1 MLGSSPTNESVEGTP
16 AIMSINESEP
26 YSPHEPVKDPTTDEH
41 QRSTVAA
48 PRRRWRPR
56 SVVIAASVGA
66 LVIACGATGIAA
78 TARVI
83 SLESQ
88 ASSSATSAGTNSTLL
103 PQRGASGSM
112 SRSTETSSASP
123 ATSAQSVG
131 IVVIDTVLKYE
142 GAQAAGTGI
151 VLTSSG
157 EILTNNHVIDGA
169 TTLSV
174 TVISTGKT
182 YPADVVGTD
191 ATSDIAVLQLRG
203 ATGLKIA
210 TLHST
215 ATVAVSD
222 PVTAVG
228 NAGGTGTLAAAT
240 GMVTAVD
247 QTITAAGQSGSN
259 PETLN
264 GLIETNADVVSGD
277 SGGPLYD
284 AGGEVIGIDTAASR
298 GSAAVTGYAIPI
310 STALGI
316 ATQIESG
323 VKSAQI
329 TNGYPAFL
337 GVAIGQSTSIS
348 GGASISGVVTGTPA
362 ESAGLV
368 AGDTITTVDGTA
380 IASGSQ
386 LSSLLG
392 SHGPGDSVTIGWTD
406 AVGAAHSAT
415 VTLIEGAAN

>member
-1 MLGSSPTNESVEGTP
+1 VLNPSPTNESVEGTQT
-16 AIMSINESEP
+16 IMSINESEP
-26 YSPHEPVKDPTTDEH
+26 YSPLEPGKGPTTDAH
-41 QRSTVAA
+41 QTSTVAA

-88 ASSSATSAGTNSTLL
+88 ASASAASTGTNTTLL
-103 PQRGASGSM
+103 PQRGASGSIA
-112 SRSTETSSASP
+112 RSTETSGASP

-142 GAQAAGTGI
+142 GAQAAGTGM

-157 EILTNNHVIDGA
+157 EILTNNHVVAGA
-169 TTLSV
+169 TSISV

-182 YPADVVGTD
+182 YTAQVMGTD
-191 ATSDIAVLQLRG
+191 ATSDIAVLQLQG
-203 ATGLKIA
+203 VTGLKTA
-210 TLHST
+210 NFDST
-215 ATVAVSD
+215 STVAVSD
-222 PVTAVG
+222 GVTAVG
-228 NAGGTGTLAAAT
+228 NAGGTGSLAAAA

-259 PETLN
+259 PENLN

-284 AGGEVIGIDTAASR
+284 ADGEVIGIDTAASR

-323 VKSAQI
+323 VTSAQI
-329 TNGYPAFL
+329 TIGYPAFL

-368 AGDTITTVDGTA
+368 AGDTITTVDGIA
-380 IASGSQ
+380 ITSGAQ

-406 AVGAAHSAT
+406 AAGAGNSAT
-415 VTLIEGAAN
+415 VALMEGAAN